1 MANKR
6 DFKKSIDAIC
16 GAICN
21 EMMVAYYNIE
31 GADKNAIAS
40 SIEKVLGAVVKAKNN
55 SNVFFDKGVKAFA
68 DNTEYTKAKNSFF
81 KALFTKIHMEFGEE
95 INQAVTSFN
104 KAIPENVKKAN
115 KEAVAK

>member
-6 DFKKSIDAIC
+6 DFKKSIDAIG

-40 SIEKVLGAVVKAKNN
+40 SIEKVLGAVVKAKNKPLLL
-55 SNVFFDKGVKAFA
+55 S
-68 DNTEYTKAKNSFF
+68 TKRFQK
-81 KALFTKIHMEFGEE
+81 M
-95 INQAVTSFN
+95 
-104 KAIPENVKKAN
+104 
-115 KEAVAK
+115 